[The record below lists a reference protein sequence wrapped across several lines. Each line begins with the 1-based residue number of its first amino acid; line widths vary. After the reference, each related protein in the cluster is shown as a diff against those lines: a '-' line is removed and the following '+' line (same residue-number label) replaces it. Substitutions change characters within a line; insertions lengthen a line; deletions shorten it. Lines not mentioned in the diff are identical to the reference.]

1 VVRLRVPANLAV
13 EFGSSGEALVTD
25 PELEPDLRLAE
36 ERYRRELRTQREEL
50 DELVEAYG
58 SLWQESLDDGAAWSE
73 AERERALDRL
83 EEFRQEY
90 AQYKSRH
97 DRWAA
102 MLATVLVIRALRET
116 GEGVPAPEA
125 AEEPIRTRLADS
137 MLDDRRLVDL
147 LRAVR
152 RALNLDPDPLAWVP
166 DEGPPEHIPPHGP
179 VPGANDPTWELPA
192 PEPAD
197 EESDPVELMDE
208 IADGELDPD
217 ELDDLDDTL

>member
-1 VVRLRVPANLAV
+1 MVRLRVPTKLSV

-25 PELEPDLRLAE
+25 SELEPDLRLAE
-36 ERYRRELRTQREEL
+36 ERHRRELRTQREEL

-58 SLWQESLDDGAAWSE
+58 SLRQELLDDGTAWSE

-83 EEFRQEY
+83 EELRQEY
-90 AQYKSRH
+90 AQHKSRH
-97 DRWAA
+97 DRWAT

-125 AEEPIRTRLADS
+125 AEEPVRTRLSDS
-137 MLDDRRLVDL
+137 VLDDRRLVDL

-152 RALNLDPDPLAWVP
+152 RALDLDPDPLAWVP
-166 DEGPPEHIPPHGP
+166 DEELPDRTLPQDP

-192 PEPAD
+192 PEPSD
-197 EESDPVELMDE
+197 EEPDAVELMDE

-217 ELDDLDDTL
+217 ELDDPDETL